1 MFMRIFFI
9 ILSAIS
15 LSLFSCKT
23 TSGIQISQEPNSNR
37 QIELVFAG
45 DIMAHTEITRK
56 NMDSTFEDIKE
67 ILKTADFSFA
77 NFESPVDD
85 KLPVSSYPTFNCHK
99 DYAIKAMEAGFNVF
113 SLANN
118 HSNDFFKEG
127 IDSTKKFFDEKKSE
141 GIYSTGLKD
150 NADEEIE
157 FIVLEKN
164 GWKILFAAVTEVL
177 NFKKDIEF
185 FNYVKPEKNEREN
198 FLRLLKVK
206 KEKSG
211 CDLLIVSFHTQ
222 EEEYV
227 TSIAEKSKKFYYSI
241 IDSGA
246 DILWVNHPH
255 VAKSWETINTAE
267 NKQKI
272 IFYSVGNTISA
283 QRRTPGF
290 DNPNSKRDF
299 TGDSFLFRVVMKKE
313 NEHVMLEQI
322 EPVLITTFI
331 NKKNEFVIKQLNDEF
346 IKQLREE
353 GNIKWADYL
362 LERKKIMN
370 TIEGIISWQ

>member
-1 MFMRIFFI
+1 MRIFFI

-77 NFESPVDD
+77 NFESPIDD

-127 IDSTKKFFDEKKSE
+127 IDSTKKIFDEKKSE

-290 DNPNSKRDF
+290 DNPNGKRDF